1 MSNKKNELVLSAI
14 ALVQVGEVLEAAK
27 GKLKTLVEQGV
38 PYESEEMKAAL
49 QDYLSLQQQ
58 WTKLETE
65 HLKLRKRITES

>member
-1 MSNKKNELVLSAI
+1 MKNRTNELVLSAI
-14 ALVQVGEVLEAAK
+14 ALVKAGEALESAK
-27 GKLKTLVEQGV
+27 GKLRKLVDQRV
-38 PYESEEMKAAL
+38 AYESEEMKAAL

>member
-14 ALVQVGEVLEAAK
+14 ALVKVGEAVEAAK
-27 GKLKTLVEQGV
+27 GKLKQLVDQGV
-38 PYESEEMKAAL
+38 AYESEKMKAAL

-65 HLKLRKRITES
+65 HLKLRKRITGS